1 MEIDKDGWYHFTI
14 QRANPTT
21 FHFHSQEEID
31 GVLFL
36 TVTISDETGMIA
48 KQMIRADKVRG

>member
-14 QRANPTT
+14 QRANSTT
-21 FHFHSQEEID
+21 LHFHSQEKID